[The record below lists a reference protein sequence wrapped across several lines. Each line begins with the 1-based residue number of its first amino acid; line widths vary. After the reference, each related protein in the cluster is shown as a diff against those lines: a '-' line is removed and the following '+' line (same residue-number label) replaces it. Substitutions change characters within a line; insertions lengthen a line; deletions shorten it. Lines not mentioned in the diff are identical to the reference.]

1 MTQSQKLVSLCIA
14 FAFGIIFPFNGSVF
28 LILGLA
34 ILISFISTDKRFLG
48 ALLITI
54 WFGSFWYASHL
65 EYDYTLKD
73 ESFSGVIIANPKP
86 GQFVLRVD
94 HERVLLTTEPRAHYK
109 CGDVVMVDDMPKRP
123 EPFDGFDYPN
133 YLAKDGIRYTVFSN
147 NVSVIDREKLLRCYL
162 YSFKDKAQ
170 NYIFRAL
177 PEPNSSI
184 VSAMLLGEK
193 RGISDYW
200 RDVLAIAGVS
210 HIVAVSGLH
219 VTVISVIFFIIAN
232 NIGISR
238 RRALLF
244 VILAVLFFVL
254 MTGLQSSAIR
264 AGIMG
269 TVASLAIFFGRM
281 NNSLRII
288 FITAAIMLFFN
299 PLLLAHDIGFQ
310 LSFLAVLGIIL
321 YSYFF
326 EKIFWFAPAVLK
338 EILAMSFASYVF
350 TFPVLMY
357 HFGSVSL
364 VFPITNILIIPLLYP
379 IMITG
384 IAFVFTSFVS
394 EILAF
399 FLLIPL
405 WLMTQYLVLV
415 VSYFSSFDWSSIS
428 FNIFWTFVIVGF
440 FLFWDFKPKEVGFK

>member
-1 MTQSQKLVSLCIA
+1 
-14 FAFGIIFPFNGSVF
+14 
-28 LILGLA
+28 
-34 ILISFISTDKRFLG
+34 
-48 ALLITI
+48 
-54 WFGSFWYASHL
+54 
-65 EYDYTLKD
+65 
-73 ESFSGVIIANPKP
+73 
-86 GQFVLRVD
+86 
-94 HERVLLTTEPRAHYK
+94 
-109 CGDVVMVDDMPKRP
+109 
-123 EPFDGFDYPN
+123 
-133 YLAKDGIRYTVFSN
+133 
-147 NVSVIDREKLLRCYL
+147 
-162 YSFKDKAQ
+162 
-170 NYIFRAL
+170 
-177 PEPNSSI
+177 
-184 VSAMLLGEK
+184 
-193 RGISDYW
+193 
-200 RDVLAIAGVS
+200 
-210 HIVAVSGLH
+210 
-219 VTVISVIFFIIAN
+219 
-232 NIGISR
+232 
-238 RRALLF
+238 
-244 VILAVLFFVL
+244 

-379 IMITG
+379 IMIIG

-428 FNIFWTFVIVGF
+428 FSVFWAIALVAL
-440 FLFWDFKPKEVGFK
+440 FLFFAWKPKEFDKIS

>member
-1 MTQSQKLVSLCIA
+1 
-14 FAFGIIFPFNGSVF
+14 
-28 LILGLA
+28 
-34 ILISFISTDKRFLG
+34 
-48 ALLITI
+48 
-54 WFGSFWYASHL
+54 
-65 EYDYTLKD
+65 
-73 ESFSGVIIANPKP
+73 
-86 GQFVLRVD
+86 
-94 HERVLLTTEPRAHYK
+94 
-109 CGDVVMVDDMPKRP
+109 VDDAPQKP

-193 RGISDYW
+193 KGIDNYW
-200 RDVLAIAGVS
+200 RNILAIAGVS

-379 IMITG
+379 IMIIG

-428 FNIFWTFVIVGF
+428 FSVFWAIALVAL
-440 FLFWDFKPKEVGFK
+440 FLFFAWKPKEFDKIS